1 MVLSLPD
8 DVWLHIGLHLK
19 PRHLSKLMRTCKRIK
34 RLVDNETYW
43 TRVVAHLA
51 LRDSFVVDIA
61 PPNGQKLPYSV
72 YLPPEDPSLYF
83 MVGLEQGYY
92 HGMQR
97 FIQRISDQL
106 AACIQEGDEQDR
118 AWALEKQKLTF
129 FELAFD
135 FAFKKWL
142 PEDDGMKG
150 FAKAAT
156 IQCWIEGKKHLKD
169 RWPKLRK
176 FLIDLEDDP
185 MPVVYK
191 RSFFRKMWDAFGDSL
206 QVYCG
211 PDDSPFIQ
219 EDLCIF

>member
-1 MVLSLPD
+1 MVLNIPD
-8 DVWLHIGLHLK
+8 DAWVHIGLHLK
-19 PRHLSKLMRTCKRIK
+19 PRHLSKLMRTCKRIN

-51 LRDSFVVDIA
+51 LRDTFVVDLD

-72 YLPPEDPSLYF
+72 YLPQEDPSLYY
-83 MVGLEQGYY
+83 MVGLDRGYFD
-92 HGMQR
+92 GMQR
-97 FIQRISDQL
+97 FIQRISENL
-106 AACIQEGDEQDR
+106 AACIQEGDEWDR
-118 AWALEKQKLTF
+118 AWALKKKSLTL

-135 FAFKKWL
+135 IAVEKWL
-142 PEDDGMKG
+142 PESDGMKG

-156 IQCWIEGKKHLKD
+156 IQLWIEDKKRLKD
-169 RWPKLRK
+169 KWPKLQK

-191 RSFFRKMWDAFGDSL
+191 RLFFRKMWDSIGDSL

-211 PDDSPFIQ
+211 LDDSPFVQ
-219 EDLCIF
+219 DDLCIF